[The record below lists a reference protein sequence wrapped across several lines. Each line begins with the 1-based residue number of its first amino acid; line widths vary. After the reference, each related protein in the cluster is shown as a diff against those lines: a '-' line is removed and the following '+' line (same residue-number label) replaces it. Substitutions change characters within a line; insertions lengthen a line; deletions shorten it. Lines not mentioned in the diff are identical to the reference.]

1 MKPTLG
7 EQGRLIH
14 LRGLQV
20 VYAELRR
27 KRFCRCLYAVQ
38 SPLREDAKSHNGNIC
53 RSPMAEFVLKDMVEK
68 MGLKDKFHIESA
80 ATSREALGEP
90 VHTGTRKILA
100 EHGISCDGKYAVQLK
115 ASDYDK
121 YDFIIAMDSYNIENI
136 KYIIPEDPES
146 KISKLLYFTD
156 EPGDISDPWYTGDFK
171 RTWQDITKGC
181 KGFLDFLS
189 QADYI

>member
-1 MKPTLG
+1 MNKESGKYGINRKLG
-7 EQGRLIH
+7 VGE
-14 LRGLQV
+14 
-20 VYAELRR
+20 
-27 KRFCRCLYAVQ
+27 KRIKILFVC
-38 SPLREDAKSHNGNIC
+38 HGNIC

-68 MGLKDKFHIESA
+68 MGLEDKFHIESA

-90 VHTGTRKILA
+90 VHRGTRKILA

>member
-1 MKPTLG
+1 MINVIFLC
-7 EQGRLIH
+7 H
-14 LRGLQV
+14 
-20 VYAELRR
+20 
-27 KRFCRCLYAVQ
+27 
-38 SPLREDAKSHNGNIC
+38 GNIC

-90 VHTGTRKILA
+90 VHRGTRKILV